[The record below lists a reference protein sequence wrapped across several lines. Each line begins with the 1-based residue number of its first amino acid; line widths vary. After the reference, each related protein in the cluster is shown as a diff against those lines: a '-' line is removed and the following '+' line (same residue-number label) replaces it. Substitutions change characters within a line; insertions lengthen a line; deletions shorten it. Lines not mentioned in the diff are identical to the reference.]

1 MALPETPSRA
11 TLFLKVHPVANAAT
25 NDGRSICVVASVS
38 SEMKSRIRIDLSLP
52 QLLSLYRQ
60 IRRNGEAR
68 LEMALTASHCFCV
81 PLPSVTVRFPRVFA
95 RGIAAFNRLSPAPA
109 TFRSSNVAKLSG
121 GCGERTLASS
131 WPIQV
136 FLGFRVGLH
145 GSREETDHEPREVN
159 GHIRENRAPA
169 EEKIPRTNVFYDVC
183 PLWRSLSSCLF
194 GLSVFSNIFEV
205 LDFALSAIRPVSS
218 CLRSPSRP

>member
-81 PLPSVTVRFPRVFA
+81 PFA
-95 RGIAAFNRLSPAPA
+95 FSHSSLSPCLCAGHRSVQSTFAGARNLSFIERGEAFGRLRRKNSRLFMAHSSFSRFSRRSSRKSRGNRSRAPGGQRSHPRKSSTRGRENSKDKCILRRLPVVEERLFLFVR
-109 TFRSSNVAKLSG
+109 TFR
-121 GCGERTLASS
+121 
-131 WPIQV
+131 
-136 FLGFRVGLH
+136 FLQHF
-145 GSREETDHEPREVN
+145 
-159 GHIRENRAPA
+159 
-169 EEKIPRTNVFYDVC
+169 
-183 PLWRSLSSCLF
+183 
-194 GLSVFSNIFEV
+194 
-205 LDFALSAIRPVSS
+205 
-218 CLRSPSRP
+218 